1 MTQKRVCL
9 TCKNKGCVNFCR
21 FKDTAPAATRVPPSG
36 LQSFEPKYA
45 QVPKRAA

>member
-21 FKDTAPAATRVPPSG
+21 FVAAAPPQKQQQP
-36 LQSFEPKYA
+36 Q
-45 QVPKRAA
+45 KRAA